1 MRVTSLLAPGGS
13 PKGLPYPDTEGF
25 LAIRRGG
32 AEGELPRRGKRSHP
46 GVCPSRRIS
55 EISPYLA
62 GHSGPGPCDKEKMA
76 SGYTVGTTISRPK
89 AFPLQGGRCPRRG
102 RMRVGSGMAGTPQ
115 RAGQCPAPAK
125 GRNGFRVRRRGA
137 PMCPPAGDGFSQG
150 RAGAEGESAEGREKP
165 PWGVPPPRSENS
177 PPVRAVTAALTR
189 KAGRPRAACWK
200 RLRLWSR
207 SSSPRRRR
215 R

>member
-1 MRVTSLLAPGGS
+1 MTSLLAPGGS

-62 GHSGPGPCDKEKMA
+62 GRSGTGPYDKGRMA
-76 SGYTVGTTISRPK
+76 SGYTVGAAISRPK
-89 AFPLQGGRCPRRG
+89 AFPLPGGRCRAHTR

-115 RAGQCPAPAK
+115 RAGQCPAPTK
-125 GRNGFRVRRRGA
+125 GRNGFRVRRRGG
-137 PMCPPAGDGFSQG
+137 PM
-150 RAGAEGESAEGREKP
+150 
-165 PWGVPPPRSENS
+165 W
-177 PPVRAVTAALTR
+177 PPV
-189 KAGRPRAACWK
+189 PRGV
-200 RLRLWSR
+200 
-207 SSSPRRRR
+207 
-215 R
+215 